1 MDIKILGDKIA
12 LARKENRMSQAQL
25 AQLLFISPQAV
36 RKWERCESLPD
47 FITINRLAEIFSLEL
62 AYFSEDSRAQKKEYA
77 MKDTTNVNNEKVQEK
92 NNPSAD
98 NIEPLLTNFNGVVLV
113 AADFAGVSAPTRKFI
128 GSDLKQSDFSDADLT
143 GSSFKNNDMR
153 AANFEAAD
161 LTDCI
166 ISGNNLSDTNFNKT
180 ILFRT
185 AFSASEFSGAR
196 FTDVRLAN
204 VKIASSDLRKAI
216 FENCEFES
224 VDFRSSDMSG
234 LCLDGQSSRM

>member
-36 RKWERCESLPD
+36 GKWERGESLPD

-62 AYFSEDSRAQKKEYA
+62 AYFSEDS
-77 MKDTTNVNNEKVQEK
+77 KDTTNVNNEKVQEK

-98 NIEPLLTNFNGVVLV
+98 NIEPLLTNFNGVALV

-143 GSSFKNNDMR
+143 GSSF
-153 AANFEAAD
+153 
-161 LTDCI
+161 
-166 ISGNNLSDTNFNKT
+166 
-180 ILFRT
+180 
-185 AFSASEFSGAR
+185 
-196 FTDVRLAN
+196 
-204 VKIASSDLRKAI
+204 
-216 FENCEFES
+216 
-224 VDFRSSDMSG
+224 
-234 LCLDGQSSRM
+234 